1 MKLLWASFGL
11 GIPSAIQGY
20 LDTPALWFVVV
31 TLLVTTFAV
40 FLYFKLASGRNW
52 ARIVLTALVVL
63 GSVALAAPAEPRL
76 LVLQVLDYSCLALE
90 FGAVWEHGELRTY
103 GAGLLSSFGEIQA
116 CPNDGVRIGIRDP
129 GFGNLA
135 RDDLRLVDGL
145 ANRRRWPHNALIARD
160 LCRTIEFQQV
170 SVL

>member
-90 FGAVWEHGELRTY
+90 FGAVW
-103 GAGLLSSFGEIQA
+103 LLFTRDA
-116 CPNDGVRIGIRDP
+116 AAWFRPVRMMG
-129 GFGNLA
+129 
-135 RDDLRLVDGL
+135 
-145 ANRRRWPHNALIARD
+145 
-160 LCRTIEFQQV
+160 
-170 SVL
+170 